1 MASKKTAALPYNDWP
16 GGGWHSIP
24 YAQELARQR
33 NAAGNPLTLPAP
45 PQGTY
50 DSSLDYNAGAAKRGY
65 QQFGNDAQTQF
76 EQGQEDY
83 THGLGLLDQSQSR
96 LGDDYHQQTADLGH
110 QYGILGH
117 QQAEHAAQQGI
128 TSQGLL
134 AKSTAIRG
142 ANQTHD
148 QMGLETNYSRGLQ
161 DIGEQRS
168 QLGLADARTFGGFNG
183 TVLNDPYTGQPV
195 TGSLLTQLQ
204 RAGTENTAYQAG
216 LQGQMISGAQANGFI
231 SPLLS
236 QQTPSVSIGKSGL
249 SKQQYQQGLLVDAL
263 LGGRP
268 RSAAGL

>member
-33 NAAGNPLTLPAP
+33 AISGNPLTLPAP

-50 DSSLDYNAGAAKRGY
+50 DSSLDYAAGAAKRGY

-96 LGDDYHQQTADLGH
+96 LNEDYGTQTADLGH

-134 AKSTAIRG
+134 AKSNAIRG

-148 QMGLETNYSRGLQ
+148 QSALDLTHNRGLQ
-161 DIGEQRS
+161 DIGEQRN
-168 QLGLADARTFGGFNG
+168 QLGLNNARVFGGFNG
-183 TVLNDPYTGQPV
+183 TVLNDPYTGQAL
-195 TGSLLTQLQ
+195 TGSLLTGLQ
-204 RAGTENTAYQAG
+204 RAGTENTAYQQG
-216 LQGQMISGAQANGFI
+216 LQGQMISGAQANGYI

-236 QQTPSVSIGKSGL
+236 AQTPSVSIGKSGL
-249 SKQQYQQGLLVDAL
+249 TKQQYQQGLLLDAL